1 MRLLLRR
8 RALLLAVAG
17 GIVFALTAPPTDL
30 YPAVVLGLAVLAAS
44 LTDGDEPPGF
54 WAAFGRGATW
64 GTAAGLCGLRFVPA
78 VIQRFTPLGAAV
90 AYLALVLLAAG
101 QSLVWAIGA
110 GVAALLRRRARVPFE
125 VAFGAGI
132 LVSLSLPA
140 IFVWSPAGLVSPW
153 PAFVQL
159 ADVVGERGV
168 SVLFAV
174 GAALLARA
182 GRALVAQG
190 VRAAARPALAAAA
203 LFTALPL
210 HGALRI
216 ASITRESAALPT
228 TSIGLVDQAVDPLDR
243 WNARK
248 LPGILRTLRKLTR
261 QVEDQGV
268 ALTVWPEAAYPYPLG
283 HDDRTAPTGPAAILG
298 NGVHGPLL
306 FGLITED
313 PPLPLPSGEFERNS
327 YNSATVVTPDGAL
340 QPPYD
345 KLELLWFGETVPG
358 GSVFPWLRRA
368 FQQSGGLLP
377 GDAPRAL
384 DVVVD
389 RARGQR
395 PGLRSDEP
403 SSAPGPA
410 LHTAVLNC
418 YEDTLPAL
426 GRRLALALQ
435 PNLLVNVTN
444 DAWFHDTAEPE
455 LHARL
460 GAMRAVE
467 LRLDLVRAVNL
478 GVTSWIDAAGVVRAR
493 YAKAAPGTLIV
504 TPAIRARSPTFYAR
518 FGDAPLYAVL
528 LLVTAA
534 CAATKNTNRR
544 WGRGPN
550 AEAAGGRRSR
560 PSDD

>member
-1 MRLLLRR
+1 MKLLRR
-8 RALLLAVAG
+8 HRALLLAVAG

-30 YPAVVLGLAVLAAS
+30 YPAVIVGLALLAAS
-44 LTDGDEPPGF
+44 IADGDDRSGLPASAWPDPPTF
-54 WAAFGRGATW
+54 FRAFGRGAAW
-64 GTAAGLCGLRFVPA
+64 GTAAGLVGLRFVPA
-78 VIQRFTPLGAAV
+78 VIQRFTSLGAPV

-101 QSLVWAIGA
+101 QSIVWALGA
-110 GVAALLRRRARVPFE
+110 GVTALLRRHARVPFE
-125 VAFGAGI
+125 IAFGAGI
-132 LVSLSLPA
+132 LVALSLPA

-159 ADVVGERGV
+159 ADVVGEHGV

-182 GRALVAQG
+182 VYGLVARSRWG
-190 VRAAARPALAAAA
+190 AREPPKPPGEWPRAWKPALAAAA
-203 LFTALPL
+203 LFAALPL

-228 TSIGLVDQAVDPLDR
+228 VSVGLVDQAMDPRER
-243 WNARK
+243 WDSTK
-248 LPGILRTLRKLTR
+248 VPGILRSLRALTR
-261 QVEDQGV
+261 QIEAKG
-268 ALTVWPEAAYPYPLG
+268 AELTVWPEAAYPYELG
-283 HDDRTAPTGPAAILG
+283 HDERTAPTGRRSILG
-298 NGVHGPLL
+298 SDVRGPIL

-313 PPLPLPSGEFERNS
+313 RPIHLGSGGFERNS

-358 GSVFPWLRRA
+358 GAAFPWLRRV
-368 FQQSGGLLP
+368 FQRSGGLLP
-377 GDAPRAL
+377 GVTPRAL
-384 DVVVD
+384 DVPAGV
-389 RARGQR
+389 
-395 PGLRSDEP
+395 
-403 SSAPGPA
+403 A

-418 YEDTLPAL
+418 YEDTLTAL
-426 GRRLALALQ
+426 GRRLAVELA

-493 YAKAAPGTLIV
+493 YAEATPGTLLV
-504 TPAIRARSPTFYAR
+504 TPTIRAPSPTLYAR
-518 FGDAPLYAVL
+518 FGDAPAWL
-528 LLVTAA
+528 LLGLV
-534 CAATKNTNRR
+534 AATSAWRTRR
-544 WGRGPN
+544 
-550 AEAAGGRRSR
+550 AAAVKPPAG
-560 PSDD
+560 